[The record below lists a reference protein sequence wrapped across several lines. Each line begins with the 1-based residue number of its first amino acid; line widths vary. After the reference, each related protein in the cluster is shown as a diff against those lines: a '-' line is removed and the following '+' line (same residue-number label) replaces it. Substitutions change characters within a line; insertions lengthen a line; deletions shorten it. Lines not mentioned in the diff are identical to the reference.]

1 MADDVEQAVRQHP
14 WVESMI
20 RQGWFAKG
28 VVYLLMGAVALT
40 FVWRPR
46 IDDQAS
52 PEGALGLVSHQPG
65 GRLLLMVFGVG
76 LVMYSAWRVLS
87 VLVIRGSDLKD
98 HLERVGY
105 SFSGCFYA
113 FLAFTALRNAIR
125 GSEPDDSYTVERASR
140 SLLSQ
145 GWGRALL
152 VVAATVV
159 IGVGLFFMRKAMTR
173 EFADNLQGVRRTWS
187 GNSGRSRVVFVAGMI
202 GWFGRGLVTALV
214 GYFIGRA
221 ALRFDPSDASG
232 FDRALRRVA
241 DGDYGAGL
249 IVMAAAGLIV
259 YGVYCLLSAP
269 RREIAEDPS

>member
-1 MADDVEQAVRQHP
+1 MADAVERAVRQHP
-14 WVESMI
+14 WLESMI

-28 VVYLLMGAVALT
+28 FVYLLMGAVALV
-40 FVWRPR
+40 FAWRPR

-52 PEGALGLVSHQPG
+52 PEGALGLVSHQPA
-65 GRLLLMVFGVG
+65 GRLLLGVFGVG

-87 VLVIRGSDLKD
+87 VIVIRGTDLRD

-105 SFSGCFYA
+105 SFSSCFYV
-113 FLAFTALRNAIR
+113 FLAFTALRHAIR

-140 SLLSQ
+140 SLMSQ
-145 GWGRALL
+145 SWGRALL

-159 IGVGLFFMRKAMTR
+159 IGVGVFFIRKAITR
-173 EFADNLQGVRRTWS
+173 EFADNLQGVRPTWS

-214 GYFIGRA
+214 GFFVGRA

-232 FDRALRRVA
+232 FDRALRRAA
-241 DGDYGAGL
+241 DDDYGAAL
-249 IVMAAAGLIV
+249 VVVAAAGLIV

-269 RREIAEDPS
+269 RREIAKDPS